1 MNPEFNFFGSK
12 IKELREKHGFTVRQV
27 AKQAGISPAYWS
39 QVENGKRNI
48 PKPVTLDKMAH
59 GLREDREILY
69 HLADYLPQ
77 ATKTAENMIP
87 IKPDDVI
94 NVPVIGTIKAGPNGV
109 AFEDHQ
115 GTEIVMTNGLDISYE
130 YFYLVVSGDSMI
142 GDGIFDGDYA
152 LIKKTQNFRN
162 GDICA
167 VIVDG
172 EEGTLKHVTR
182 SDDSIV
188 LTASNSKYP
197 PRVFVG
203 NKMNELL
210 ISGKLVRTMR
220 MF

>member
-1 MNPEFNFFGSK
+1 MSFGAYLK
-12 IKELREKHGFTVRQV
+12 KTREEKGLGLNQLSLKSGVSSSQ
-27 AKQAGISPAYWS
+27 ISRI
-39 QVENGKRNI
+39 ENGKMGT
-48 PKPVTLDKMAH
+48 PKVPTIKKLAF
-59 GLREDREILY
+59 GLGIDEAKLLSI
-69 HLADYLPQ
+69 AGYLPEP
-77 ATKTAENMIP
+77 TKTTENIIP

-94 NVPVIGTIKAGPNGV
+94 NVPVVGTIKAGPNGV

-130 YFYLVVSGDSMI
+130 YFYLIVSGDSMT

-152 LIKKTQNFRN
+152 LIKKTQNFCN

-203 NKMNELL
+203 NRMNELL

>member
-1 MNPEFNFFGSK
+1 MSFGAYLK
-12 IKELREKHGFTVRQV
+12 KTREEKGLGLNQLSLKSGVSSSQ
-27 AKQAGISPAYWS
+27 ISRI
-39 QVENGKRNI
+39 ENGKMGT
-48 PKPVTLDKMAH
+48 PKVSTIKKLAF
-59 GLREDREILY
+59 GLGIDEAKLLSI
-69 HLADYLPQ
+69 AGYLPEP
-77 ATKTAENMIP
+77 TKTTENMIP

-152 LIKKTQNFRN
+152 LIKKTQNFCN